1 MQNYTK
7 QGLLLILIGMIIG
20 IIGALLFGLYQFFV
34 PIENVDDFLR
44 FIGLGIIGGIGGL
57 LSLIGG
63 ILFFI
68 GRKEFGERH
77 QQFVIYALLCVV
89 IGIIASIAISII
101 SPILMMSNVE
111 KGDFSGYLIIVII
124 LPTIIGTVTS
134 GLAYLFA
141 LYELE
146 NNNGRKILYIAF
158 IVSILISV
166 IIIFSITGVVEEMII
181 ETTKTNT
188 PEDFSAIASYISSI
202 TQFSVYG
209 VISSF
214 LWFIAVYIPYKRI
227 KNGELV
233 PKSVKAIDK
242 KSSMPDRVCPH
253 CNKAI
258 PNDAKVCPYCGKKF
272 ENYL

>member
-134 GLAYLFA
+134 CLAYLFA

-146 NNNGRKILYIAF
+146 NNNGR
-158 IVSILISV
+158 
-166 IIIFSITGVVEEMII
+166 
-181 ETTKTNT
+181 
-188 PEDFSAIASYISSI
+188 
-202 TQFSVYG
+202 
-209 VISSF
+209 
-214 LWFIAVYIPYKRI
+214 
-227 KNGELV
+227 
-233 PKSVKAIDK
+233 
-242 KSSMPDRVCPH
+242 
-253 CNKAI
+253 
-258 PNDAKVCPYCGKKF
+258 
-272 ENYL
+272 